1 MLNLSYDKISG
12 KVALNQGIYVNKH
25 ICEDLLWFAHS
36 VNHLDG
42 VHLFKAEE
50 WSAHEA
56 DIEVWSDASKDG
68 LGFWAPKRS
77 CVFFSDPVLAVDL
90 SFNIFL
96 NEAFATLTAIHW
108 ASTLHPVLSR
118 LAIHTD
124 SSNSFHMF
132 NSLHASDP
140 YNLILMSAASIR
152 IKHNID
158 LRVFFIEGKQNVI
171 MDALSC
177 RLFDIVR
184 KLASDASI

>member
-1 MLNLSYDKISG
+1 MLNSSYDKISG

-25 ICEDLLWFAHS
+25 VCEDLFWFAHS

-42 VHLFKAEE
+42 VHLFEAEE
-50 WSAHEA
+50 WSAHAA
-56 DIEVWSDASKDG
+56 DIEVWSNTSKDG
-68 LGFWAPKRS
+68 LGFWAPKQS
-77 CVFFSDPVLAVDL
+77 CAFFSDPVLAVDL

-184 KLASDASI
+184 KLASDTSI